1 MIIDSHVHLVAEDWI
16 DRSFFIGM
24 ARVATAPMGKMTGEY
39 PDPAALIDSLMP
51 VISDTTG
58 ERTVANMDEARP

>member
-39 PDPAALIDSLMP
+39 PDAARS
-51 VISDTTG
+51 STASC
-58 ERTVANMDEARP
+58 R